1 MCSARGAA
9 YPLLAPCES
18 IMHSLR
24 RAGPRPLL
32 LRTCMCTWAGSPAL
46 HSAADVGV
54 HPPASSSHCVGFRGS
69 PANAPEGP
77 EARAKTALARMG
89 TEGSRSERHPS
100 SSDHCYGIEF
110 GEREFCFSILVHA
123 LMSPYLR
130 VFLFYVSVRGVS
142 FSIYSP
148 TPLLGTLQREAIIL
162 KFPDSFLEAFRPAMC
177 ERTSWEL

>member
-1 MCSARGAA
+1 MYSAREAA
-9 YPLLAPCES
+9 CPLLTPCDS
-18 IMHSLR
+18 TMHSLR

-32 LRTCMCTWAGSPAL
+32 LRTCMYTWAGSPAL

-69 PANAPEGP
+69 PANALESP
-77 EARAKTALARMG
+77 EARAKTALATMG
-89 TEGSRSERHPS
+89 TV
-100 SSDHCYGIEF
+100 SSDDCYGMEF
-110 GEREFCFSILVHA
+110 GERDFCFSIPVHA
-123 LMSPYLR
+123 LMSSYLR
-130 VFLFYVSVRGVS
+130 ISLFYVSVRGVS

-177 ERTSWEL
+177 ERTRWEL